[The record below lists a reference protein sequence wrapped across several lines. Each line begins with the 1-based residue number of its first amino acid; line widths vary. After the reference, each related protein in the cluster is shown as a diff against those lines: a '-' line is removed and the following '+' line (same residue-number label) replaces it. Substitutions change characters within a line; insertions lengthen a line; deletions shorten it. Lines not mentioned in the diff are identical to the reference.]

1 MSYRSGQSGT
11 VVRKGQM
18 WHGRYYVDVPGQ
30 EKRRFASVPLGSV
43 KAMKKTEAKRKL
55 RAMLEEMGLNEDN
68 HLESAEK
75 GGKTFAT
82 EAAWWRENKLAIYKP
97 SCQETMGSHLD
108 KYLLPR
114 FGELPLAAIDERLVQ
129 EFVAELTRMKYKWPN
144 GVSKRL
150 SPKTLKNIVGVLK
163 MILGKKTWEDWNLTL
178 PEIPEDEQ
186 RCFSP
191 DEMRRIV
198 NAATGQWKVLYA
210 TMASTGM
217 RCGEVFG
224 LHVEDLDLV
233 NGRIYVRRSVWNGQ
247 EVSVKTKKGYRAV
260 TIDPALVQLLVAHLN
275 GRTGGRVFQTNRG
288 TPFCKSNVRR
298 KLGQILRSLKLAP
311 AGLHA
316 FRHGRVSIL
325 QESGVPGDLVKEW
338 VGHSNLRTTSRYTH
352 FRDEFRQRI
361 AGEMALFPQEKMAE
375 KLPVAPNHP
384 NFSPFAVAV
393 RAV

>member
-1 MSYRSGQSGT
+1 
-11 VVRKGQM
+11 M

-30 EKRRFASVPLGSV
+30 EKRRFASVPLGPVSR
-43 KAMKKTEAKRKL
+43 KKKGMKKNEAKRKL
-55 RAMLEEMGLNEDN
+55 RAMLEEMGLNKDS
-68 HLESAEK
+68 HLEHTEK
-75 GGKTFAT
+75 GGRTFAA
-82 EAAWWRENKLAIYKP
+82 EATWWKENKMAIYKP

-108 KYLLPR
+108 KYLLPQ
-114 FGELPLAAIDERLVQ
+114 FEKLPLVAIDERRVQ

-150 SPKTLKNIVGVLK
+150 SPKTVKNIVGVLK
-163 MILGKKTWEDWNLTL
+163 MILGEKVWREWNLTL
-178 PEIPEDEQ
+178 PEIPEEEQ

-198 NAATGQWKVLYA
+198 DVATGQWKVMFA

-247 EVSVKTKKGYRAV
+247 EVSVKTKKGYRVV
-260 TIDPALVQLLVAHLN
+260 TIDPALMQMLAVHLN
-275 GRTGGRVFQTNRG
+275 GRIGGRIFRTRRG

-298 KLGQILRSLKLAP
+298 KLNEILQRLTLAP

-316 FRHGRVSIL
+316 FRHGRVSVL
-325 QESGVPGDLVKEW
+325 QENGVPGDLVKEW

-352 FRDEFRQRI
+352 FRDDFRQRI
-361 AGEMALFPQEKMAE
+361 AGEVALFSQ
-375 KLPVAPNHP
+375 VAPNAP
-384 NFSPFAVAV
+384 NSGPVAVAEG
-393 RAV
+393 AA